1 MLKSLERLRVALG
14 RPAHTYRPTLQTF
27 NDIDVQR
34 LEREMDLEGRG
45 ASRGEDNLP
54 ATAST
59 SLESTEQEI
68 VEQIGA
74 AQKAAHDELQ
84 AQLATF
90 HERLTDLDFESRFGA
105 ISEVAQGGLA
115 DLKAEQQM
123 ALDDLHILRKDLTIA
138 ESWLDDF
145 RKQHRIKRLADKKT
159 AVGLIVKLL
168 VIAMLVVGEIVANG
182 YFLSGGNELGLVGGI
197 VEALLFAV
205 LNVGVAVCV
214 AVILLP
220 NLYHRNLLRKALGL
234 VSLLGF
240 FAWAGALNL
249 GLAHYR
255 EAAGVREPTAQ
266 FAVQARDAVMER
278 LQTRPL
284 ELDQFE
290 SWLLFAIGVLFALVA
305 LIDGLSLVDKYPGY
319 RKASET
325 ARKAQEDYAGERR
338 GKIQDLSDKRQEYQ
352 EAVSQ
357 LRLDISKRRTEHSS
371 IMAHRLK
378 MLSLFQEHQ
387 TQLEKAGN
395 QLLRTYRDANIAART
410 TPAPVY
416 FEQPFKLERLSVTL
430 DGLNEITSEALQVKI
445 DEAQSHLQMVM
456 SEVTQ
461 EFELGLARY
470 RQLDVLVPDGNH
482 VSA

>member
-1 MLKSLERLRVALG
+1 MLKSLERLRGALG
-14 RPAHTYRPTLQTF
+14 RPAHSYRPTLQTF

-34 LEREMDLEGRG
+34 LEREMDLKQRG
-45 ASRGEDNLP
+45 AARGQDNLP
-54 ATAST
+54 ATASVA
-59 SLESTEQEI
+59 LEATEHEI

-74 AQKAAHDELQ
+74 AQKAAYDELQ

-90 HERLTDLDFESRFGA
+90 HERLTDLDFEARFGA

-123 ALDDLHILRKDLTIA
+123 ALDDLHVLRKDLTIA

-145 RKQHRIKRLADKKT
+145 RKQNRIKRLADRKS
-159 AVGLIVKLL
+159 ALGLTVKLL
-168 VIAMLVVGEIVANG
+168 VIALLVVGEIVANG
-182 YFLSGGNELGLVGGI
+182 YFLSSGNELGLVGGI

-205 LNVGVAVCV
+205 LNVGVAVFV
-214 AVILLP
+214 AVVLLP
-220 NLYHRNLLRKALGL
+220 NLYHRNFFRKAFGFL
-234 VSLLGF
+234 SLLGF
-240 FAWAGALNL
+240 FAWAAALNL

-255 EAAGVREPTAQ
+255 EVAGTREPTAQ
-266 FAVQARDAVMER
+266 FASQARDAVMER

-325 ARKAQEDYAGERR
+325 ARRAQEEYASERR
-338 GKIQDLSDKRQEYQ
+338 AKIQDLSEKRQDYQ
-352 EAVSQ
+352 DAVSE
-357 LRLDISKRRTEHSS
+357 LRLDISKRRTEHNS
-371 IMAHRLK
+371 ILAHRLR
-378 MLSLFQEHQ
+378 MLNLFQEHQ
-387 TQLEKAGN
+387 TQLEKAGG
-395 QLLRTYRDANIAART
+395 QLLRTYRDANVAART
-410 TPAPVY
+410 APPPAY
-416 FEQPFKLERLSVTL
+416 FDQPFKLERLSVTV
-430 DGLNEITSEALQVKI
+430 DGLNEITSDALQLKI

-456 SEVTQ
+456 AEVTA
-461 EFELGLARY
+461 EFELGLTRY
-470 RQLDVLVPDGNH
+470 RELDVLVPDRQH

>member
-1 MLKSLERLRVALG
+1 MLKSLERLRGALG

-27 NDIDVQR
+27 NDVDVQR
-34 LEREMDLEGRG
+34 LEREMDLKKRG
-45 ASRGEDNLP
+45 AARGQDNLP
-54 ATAST
+54 ATESH
-59 SLESTEQEI
+59 SLESTEHEI

-123 ALDDLHILRKDLTIA
+123 ALDDLHILREDLTIA
-138 ESWLDDF
+138 KSFLDGF
-145 RKQHRIKRLADKKT
+145 RQQNRIKRLADKT
-159 AVGLIVKLL
+159 TTLGLIVKLL
-168 VIAMLVVGEIVANG
+168 VIALLVVGEIVANG

-205 LNVGVAVCV
+205 LNVGVAVFV
-214 AVILLP
+214 AVVLLP
-220 NLYHRNLLRKALGL
+220 NLYHRNFFRKIFGF

-240 FAWAGALNL
+240 FLWTAALNL

-255 EAAGVREPTAQ
+255 EVAGAREPTAE
-266 FAVQARDAVMER
+266 FAAQASDRVMER
-278 LQTRPL
+278 LQTAPF
-284 ELDQFE
+284 ELNQFE

-325 ARKAQEDYAGERR
+325 ARKAQEDYASERR
-338 GKIQDLSDKRQEYQ
+338 AKIQDLSDKRQDYQ
-352 EAVSQ
+352 DAVSQ
-357 LRLDISKRRTEHSS
+357 LRIDISKRRTEHSS
-371 IMAHRLK
+371 IMGHRLK
-378 MLSLFQEHQ
+378 MLNLFQEHQ

-395 QLLRTYRDANIAART
+395 QLLRTFRDANVAARS
-410 TPAPVY
+410 TPPPAY
-416 FEQPFKLERLSVTL
+416 FDQPFKLEKISVTI
-430 DGLNEITSEALQVKI
+430 DGMNEITADALQLKI
-445 DEAQSHLQMVM
+445 DEAQAHLQMVM
-456 SEVTQ
+456 VEVTE
-461 EFELGLARY
+461 EFELALKRY
-470 RQLDVLVPDGNH
+470 RELDALDPDGKN
-482 VSA
+482 VAA

>member
-1 MLKSLERLRVALG
+1 
-14 RPAHTYRPTLQTF
+14 
-27 NDIDVQR
+27 
-34 LEREMDLEGRG
+34 MDLGNRG
-45 ASRGEDNLP
+45 AARGGDDLP
-54 ATAST
+54 ATASA
-59 SLESTEQEI
+59 SLEATEREI

-84 AQLATF
+84 SQLATF
-90 HERLTDLDFESRFGA
+90 HERLTELDFESRFAA
-105 ISEVAQGGLA
+105 ISEVAHGGLA

-138 ESWLDDF
+138 ETWLDDF
-145 RKQHRIKRLADKKT
+145 RRQHRIKRLADRKT
-159 AVGLIVKLL
+159 ALGTVVKLL
-168 VIAMLVVGEIVANG
+168 VIALLVAGEIIANG

-205 LNVGVAVCV
+205 LNVGVAVFV
-214 AVILLP
+214 AVVLLP
-220 NLYHRNLLRKALGL
+220 NLYHRNLLRKAFGL
-234 VSLLGF
+234 VSLFGF

-249 GLAHYR
+249 ALAHYR
-255 EAAGVREPTAQ
+255 EAAGTREPTAQ
-266 FAVQARDAVMER
+266 FAAQARDAVMER
-278 LQTRPL
+278 LQTWPL

-338 GKIQDLSDKRQEYQ
+338 AKIEDLSDKRQEYQ

-378 MLSLFQEHQ
+378 LLSLFQEHQ
-387 TQLEKAGN
+387 NQLEKAGN
-395 QLLRTYRDANIAART
+395 QLLRTYRDANVAARSS
-410 TPAPVY
+410 PAPAY
-416 FEQPFKLERLSVTL
+416 FEEPFKLERLSVTL
-430 DGLNEITSEALQVKI
+430 DGLNEITSDALQIRI
-445 DEAQSHLQMVM
+445 DEAQSQLQMVM
-456 SEVTQ
+456 AEVTQ

-470 RQLDVLVPDGNH
+470 RQLDALVPDGNH
-482 VSA
+482 VAT

>member
-1 MLKSLERLRVALG
+1 MLKSLERLRGALG

-34 LEREMDLEGRG
+34 LEREMDLHKRG
-45 ASRGEDNLP
+45 AARGQDNLP
-54 ATAST
+54 ASESS
-59 SLESTEQEI
+59 SLESTEHEI

-159 AVGLIVKLL
+159 ALGMIVKLL
-168 VIAMLVVGEIVANG
+168 VIALLVVGEIVANG

-205 LNVGVAVCV
+205 LNVGVAVFV
-214 AVILLP
+214 AVVLLP
-220 NLYHRNLLRKALGL
+220 NLYHRNLLRKAVGL

-240 FAWAGALNL
+240 FVWAGALNL
-249 GLAHYR
+249 ALAHYR
-255 EAAGVREPTAQ
+255 EAAGTREPTTQ
-266 FAVQARDAVMER
+266 FAAQARDAVMER

-290 SWLLFAIGVLFALVA
+290 SWLLFAIGVLFALIA

-325 ARKAQEDYAGERR
+325 ARQAQEDYAGERR
-338 GKIQDLSDKRQEYQ
+338 AKIQDLSDKRQDYQ

-357 LRLDISKRRTEHSS
+357 LRIDISKRRTEHGS
-371 IMAHRLK
+371 IMAHRLR
-378 MLSLFQEHQ
+378 MLNLFQEHQ
-387 TQLEKAGN
+387 TQLEKAGS

-410 TPAPVY
+410 TPAPAY
-416 FEQPFKLERLSVTL
+416 FQHPFKLERLSVTL
-430 DGLNEITSEALQVKI
+430 DGLNEITSEALQLKI
-445 DEAQSHLQMVM
+445 DEAQSHLQAVM
-456 SEVTQ
+456 SGVTQ

-470 RQLDVLVPDGNH
+470 RQLDVLIPDGHNG
-482 VSA
+482 AA